1 MALART
7 CAQGAC
13 SPVTVGLAGEL
24 TRTDGV
30 IGIGLV
36 EVALD
41 ERRVDRLGEHRVH
54 ADADGTQSTWI
65 ERGNTSTAPFD
76 AE

>member
-13 SPVTVGLAGEL
+13 SPVTVGLSGEL

-30 IGIGLV
+30 IG
-36 EVALD
+36 
-41 ERRVDRLGEHRVH
+41 HRVH
-54 ADADGTQSTWI
+54 TDADGTQSTWI